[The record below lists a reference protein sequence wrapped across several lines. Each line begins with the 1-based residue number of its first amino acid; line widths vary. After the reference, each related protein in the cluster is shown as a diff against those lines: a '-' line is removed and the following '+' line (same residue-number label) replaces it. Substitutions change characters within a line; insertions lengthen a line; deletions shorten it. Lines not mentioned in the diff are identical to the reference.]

1 MTVLAIL
8 VVIALLI
15 FLLLMTNLKIRVAS
29 DGDITLKAGAGPVM
43 LKLLPKR
50 QKKVKLRRFTHKKY
64 LALVEAEKKAL
75 QDKNTEQEAE
85 KSEKKEKDKKESI
98 VNTVSLITQ
107 ILERLGVYA
116 GRLRTNIKSL
126 DITVG
131 GDDAASAA
139 VTYGV
144 ISQSVTY
151 LLELLDCKTKLK
163 IPDPD
168 RLSIKCDYTAKEISI
183 NVDISVKL
191 RGIDALRTAVDIM
204 LLKMKNDSKNKI
216 SRQNNISRKAGKDN
230 GR

>member
-8 VVIALLI
+8 GVIALLI

-43 LKLLPKR
+43 LKLMPKK
-50 QKKVKLRRFTHKKY
+50 QKKVKLRRFTHRKY
-64 LALVEAEKKAL
+64 LALVEAEKKGL
-75 QDKNTEQEAE
+75 QEKKAEQEAK
-85 KSEKKEKDKKESI
+85 KSKQKEKGTKESI
-98 VNTVSLITQ
+98 ANTVSLIAQ
-107 ILERLGVYA
+107 IIERLGVYA
-116 GRLRTNIKSL
+116 GRLRTKIKSL
-126 DITVG
+126 DVTVG

-144 ISQSVTY
+144 ISQSVSY
-151 LLELLDCKTKLK
+151 LIEILDCNTKLN

-168 RLSIKCDYTAKEISI
+168 RLSVKCDYTAKEISI

-191 RGIDALRTAVDIM
+191 RVIDALRTAVDIM

>member
-1 MTVLAIL
+1 M
-8 VVIALLI
+8 
-15 FLLLMTNLKIRVAS
+15 
-29 DGDITLKAGAGPVM
+29 
-43 LKLLPKR
+43 
-50 QKKVKLRRFTHKKY
+50 
-64 LALVEAEKKAL
+64 
-75 QDKNTEQEAE
+75 
-85 KSEKKEKDKKESI
+85 
-98 VNTVSLITQ
+98 
-107 ILERLGVYA
+107 YA

-204 LLKMKNDSKNKI
+204 LLNIKNDSKNKI

>member
-98 VNTVSLITQ
+98 ANTVSLITQ

-168 RLSIKCDYTAKEISI
+168 RLSVKCDYTAKEISI

>member
-98 VNTVSLITQ
+98 ANTVSLITQ

-163 IPDPD
+163 IPDPAPVPRHPRQRPYSGTD
-168 RLSIKCDYTAKEISI
+168 LS
-183 NVDISVKL
+183 
-191 RGIDALRTAVDIM
+191 GIPTQRT
-204 LLKMKNDSKNKI
+204 
-216 SRQNNISRKAGKDN
+216 
-230 GR
+230 

>member
-43 LKLLPKR
+43 LKLMPKK
-50 QKKVKLRRFTHKKY
+50 QKKVKLRRFTHRKY
-64 LALVEAEKKAL
+64 LALVEAEKKGL
-75 QDKNTEQEAE
+75 QDKKAGQEAD
-85 KSEKKEKDKKESI
+85 KSKQKEKGKKES
-98 VNTVSLITQ
+98 VANTVSLITQ

-116 GRLRTNIKSL
+116 GRLRTKIKSL
-126 DITVG
+126 DVTVG

-144 ISQSVTY
+144 ISQSVSY
-151 LLELLDCKTKLK
+151 LIEILDCNTKLN

-168 RLSIKCDYTAKEISI
+168 RLSVKCDYTVKEISI

-191 RGIDALRTAVDIM
+191 RVIDALRTAVDIM

>member
-98 VNTVSLITQ
+98 ANTVSLITQ

-191 RGIDALRTAVDIM
+191 RVIDALRTAVDIM

>member
-43 LKLLPKR
+43 LKLMPKK
-50 QKKVKLRRFTHKKY
+50 QKKVKLRRFTHRKY
-64 LALVEAEKKAL
+64 LALVEAEKKGL
-75 QDKNTEQEAE
+75 QEKKAEQEAK
-85 KSEKKEKDKKESI
+85 KSKQKEKGTKESI
-98 VNTVSLITQ
+98 ANTVSLIAQ
-107 ILERLGVYA
+107 IIERLGVYA
-116 GRLRTNIKSL
+116 GRLRTKIKSL
-126 DITVG
+126 DVTVG

-144 ISQSVTY
+144 ISQSVSY
-151 LLELLDCKTKLK
+151 LIEILDCNTKLN

-168 RLSIKCDYTAKEISI
+168 RLSVKCDYTAKEISI

-191 RGIDALRTAVDIM
+191 RVIDALRTAVDIM

>member
-43 LKLLPKR
+43 LKLMPKK
-50 QKKVKLRRFTHKKY
+50 QKKVKLRRFTHRKY
-64 LALVEAEKKAL
+64 LALVEAEKKGL
-75 QDKNTEQEAE
+75 QDKKAGQEAD
-85 KSEKKEKDKKESI
+85 KSKQKEKGKKES
-98 VNTVSLITQ
+98 VANTVSLITQ

-116 GRLRTNIKSL
+116 GRLRTKIKSL
-126 DITVG
+126 DVTVG

-144 ISQSVTY
+144 ISQSVSY
-151 LLELLDCKTKLK
+151 LIEILDCNTKLN

-168 RLSIKCDYTAKEISI
+168 RLSVKCDYTAKEISI

-191 RGIDALRTAVDIM
+191 RVIDALRTAVDIM

>member
-8 VVIALLI
+8 GVIALLI

-43 LKLLPKR
+43 LKLMPKK
-50 QKKVKLRRFTHKKY
+50 QKKVKLRRFTHRKY
-64 LALVEAEKKAL
+64 LALVEAEKKGL
-75 QDKNTEQEAE
+75 QDKKAGQEAD
-85 KSEKKEKDKKESI
+85 KSKQKEKGKKES
-98 VNTVSLITQ
+98 VANTVSLITQ

-116 GRLRTNIKSL
+116 GRLRTKIKSL
-126 DITVG
+126 DVTVG

-144 ISQSVTY
+144 ISQSVSY
-151 LLELLDCKTKLK
+151 LIEILDCNTKLN

-168 RLSIKCDYTAKEISI
+168 RLSVKCDYTAKEISI

-191 RGIDALRTAVDIM
+191 RVIDALRTAVDIM

>member
-15 FLLLMTNLKIRVAS
+15 FLLLMTNMKIRVAS

-43 LKLLPKR
+43 LKLMPKK
-50 QKKVKLRRFTHKKY
+50 QKKVKLRRFTHRKY
-64 LALVEAEKKAL
+64 LALVEAEKKGL
-75 QDKNTEQEAE
+75 QEKKAEQEAK
-85 KSEKKEKDKKESI
+85 KSKQKEKGTKESI
-98 VNTVSLITQ
+98 ANTVSLIAQ
-107 ILERLGVYA
+107 IIERLGVYA
-116 GRLRTNIKSL
+116 GRLRTKIKSL
-126 DITVG
+126 DVTVG

-144 ISQSVTY
+144 ISQSVSY
-151 LLELLDCKTKLK
+151 LIEILDCNTKLN

-168 RLSIKCDYTAKEISI
+168 RLSVKCDYTAKEISI

-191 RGIDALRTAVDIM
+191 RVIDALRTAVDIM

-216 SRQNNISRKAGKDN
+216 SRQNNISRKADKDN

>member
-43 LKLLPKR
+43 LKLMPKK
-50 QKKVKLRRFTHKKY
+50 QKKVKLRRFTHRKY
-64 LALVEAEKKAL
+64 LALVEAEKKGL
-75 QDKNTEQEAE
+75 QEKKAEQEAK
-85 KSEKKEKDKKESI
+85 KSKQKEKGTKESI
-98 VNTVSLITQ
+98 ANTVSLIAQ
-107 ILERLGVYA
+107 IIERLGVYA
-116 GRLRTNIKSL
+116 GRLRTKIKSL
-126 DITVG
+126 DVTVG

-144 ISQSVTY
+144 ISQSVSY
-151 LLELLDCKTKLK
+151 LIEILDCNTKLK

-168 RLSIKCDYTAKEISI
+168 RLSVKCDYTAKEISI

-191 RGIDALRTAVDIM
+191 RVIDALRTAVDIM

-216 SRQNNISRKAGKDN
+216 SRQNNISRKADKDN

>member
-204 LLKMKNDSKNKI
+204 LLKIKNDSKNKI

>member
-43 LKLLPKR
+43 LKLMPKK
-50 QKKVKLRRFTHKKY
+50 QKKVKLRRFTHRKY
-64 LALVEAEKKAL
+64 LALVEAEKKGL
-75 QDKNTEQEAE
+75 QEKKAEQEAK
-85 KSEKKEKDKKESI
+85 KSKQKEKGKKES
-98 VNTVSLITQ
+98 VANTVSLITQ

-116 GRLRTNIKSL
+116 GRLRTKIKSL
-126 DITVG
+126 DVTVG

-144 ISQSVTY
+144 ISQSVSY
-151 LLELLDCKTKLK
+151 LIEILDCNTKLN

-168 RLSIKCDYTAKEISI
+168 RLSVKCDYTAKEISI

-191 RGIDALRTAVDIM
+191 RVIDALRTAVDIM

>member
-8 VVIALLI
+8 GVIALLI
-15 FLLLMTNLKIRVAS
+15 FLLLMTNLKIRVIS

-43 LKLLPKR
+43 LKLMPKK
-50 QKKVKLRRFTHKKY
+50 QKKVKLRGFTHKKY
-64 LALVEAEKKAL
+64 LALVEAEKKGL
-75 QDKNTEQEAE
+75 QDKKAGQEAD
-85 KSEKKEKDKKESI
+85 KSEKKEKGKKESI
-98 VNTVSLITQ
+98 ANTVSLVAQ
-107 ILERLGVYA
+107 ILERLEVYA
-116 GRLRTNIKSL
+116 GRLLTKIKSL
-126 DITVG
+126 DVTVG

-144 ISQSVTY
+144 VSQSVTY

-168 RLSIKCDYTAKEISI
+168 RLSVKCDYTAKEISI

-191 RGIDALRTAVDIM
+191 RVIDALRTAVDIM
-204 LLKMKNDSKNKI
+204 LLKMKSDSNNKI
-216 SRQNNISRKAGKDN
+216 NRQNNIFRKAGKDN

>member
-8 VVIALLI
+8 GVIALLI
-15 FLLLMTNLKIRVAS
+15 FLLLMTNMKIRVAS

-43 LKLLPKR
+43 LKLMPKK
-50 QKKVKLRRFTHKKY
+50 QKKVKLRRFTHRKY
-64 LALVEAEKKAL
+64 LALVEAEKKGL
-75 QDKNTEQEAE
+75 QDKKAGQEAD
-85 KSEKKEKDKKESI
+85 KSKQKEKGKKES
-98 VNTVSLITQ
+98 VANTVSLITQ

-116 GRLRTNIKSL
+116 GRLRTKIKSL
-126 DITVG
+126 DVTVG

-144 ISQSVTY
+144 ISQSVSY
-151 LLELLDCKTKLK
+151 LIEILDCNTKLN

-168 RLSIKCDYTAKEISI
+168 RLSVKCDYTAKEISI

-191 RGIDALRTAVDIM
+191 RVIDALRTAVDIM

-216 SRQNNISRKAGKDN
+216 SRQNNISRKADKDN